1 MRIILIKIFFIVIIC
16 FYQSTAY
23 SKTNDK
29 SEFNHKFLSNYFSAL
44 ISYDNQNNQKALK
57 YFNLSKTLESKNQTY
72 MKKYLFSMVNDGQIN
87 KAIKQIKF
95 WKNNKDSDF
104 FEMNILLLVDALNR
118 KDFKK
123 SKIFLSNLKNLK
135 NSNTYETVIYETLK
149 SYFDLFDKK
158 KIDNETEYNF
168 GRLSIITNAFQNC
181 YLDTKKTNS
190 LFLNLISSPDGDY
203 SRYLFFYL
211 AKKIKEKNYETA
223 KQISST
229 IDPIAN
235 GLLVLQTKYWV
246 DNLDFEKFNKIFSC
260 ENEKH
265 LLSEFFFLIA
275 NLYSSDE
282 EYDYSNFY
290 LNIANYL
297 NSNFY
302 YNLTLLFENYFIIE
316 NYDASRKILNKFG
329 NSDDM
334 YNWYKIKNI
343 SKILYIQENEIRSLR
358 FVESKF
364 NKIKNP
370 SVKIIFDMGNIYK
383 RSKKY
388 EKAIEFY
395 TKAMEQLDEM
405 SASYADILYRRGGS
419 YERIKKYKLSDIDLI
434 NSLKIVPNDPYVT
447 NYLAYSWLERNY
459 KIEES
464 LDMLQE
470 AYEQKKN
477 DPYIIDS
484 IGWANYLIKD
494 YQKAEK
500 YLLRALELMPND
512 PIVND
517 HYGDILWMLNRKIQ
531 ARYFWNNALK
541 QEDTE
546 KEMKKKIEEKLL
558 NGISN
563 L

>member
-1 MRIILIKIFFIVIIC
+1 MRINLIKIFFIILIY
-16 FYQSTAY
+16 FYQSGAY
-23 SKTNDK
+23 SKIDDK

-57 YFNLSKTLESKNQTY
+57 YFNLSRTLHSKNQSY
-72 MKKYLFSMVNDGQIN
+72 MKKYLFSLVNDGQIN
-87 KAIKQIKF
+87 KAIKEIKF
-95 WKNNKDSDF
+95 WKNNENSNF
-104 FEMNILLLVDALNR
+104 FEMDILLLVDELNK

-123 SKIFLSNLKNLK
+123 SKKILSNLKNMK
-135 NSNTYETVIYETLK
+135 NNNTYEAIIYNTLK
-149 SYFDLFDKK
+149 SYFYLFDKK
-158 KIDNETEYNF
+158 KIDTENENNF
-168 GRLSIITNAFQNC
+168 GRLSVITNAFQNC
-181 YLDTKKTNS
+181 YLDSKKTKP
-190 LFLNLISSPDGDY
+190 LFLNLINSPDGDY
-203 SRYLFFYL
+203 SRYLFFYF
-211 AKKIKEKNYETA
+211 AKKIKENDYESI

-229 IDPIAN
+229 IDPITN
-235 GLLVLQTKYWV
+235 GLLVLQSKQWV
-246 DNLDFEKFNKIFSC
+246 DNLEFEKFNKIFSC
-260 ENEKH
+260 ENEKD

-282 EYDYSNFY
+282 EYNYSNFY

-302 YNLTLLFENYFIIE
+302 YNLTLLFENYFITE
-316 NYDASRKILNKFG
+316 NYDASIKILNKFE
-329 NSDDM
+329 NRDDI

-343 SKILYIQENEIRSLR
+343 SKVLYLKENEMKSLK
-358 FVESKF
+358 FVETKF

-370 SVKIIFDMGNIYK
+370 SAKVIFDMANIYK

-388 EKAIEFY
+388 KKAIEFY
-395 TKAMEQLDEM
+395 TKAMDQLDEM
-405 SASYADILYRRGGS
+405 SASYAEILYRRGGS
-419 YERIKKYKLSDIDLI
+419 YERIKKYKQSDIDLI

-447 NYLAYSWLERNY
+447 NYLAYSWLERDY
-459 KIEES
+459 KIDEA
-464 LDMLQE
+464 LNMLQE

-494 YQKAEK
+494 FRKAEK

-517 HYGDILWMLNRKIQ
+517 HYGDILWMLNKKIQ

-541 QEDTE
+541 QEEIE

-558 NGISN
+558 NGINN

>member
-419 YERIKKYKLSDIDLI
+419 YERMKKYKLSDIDLI